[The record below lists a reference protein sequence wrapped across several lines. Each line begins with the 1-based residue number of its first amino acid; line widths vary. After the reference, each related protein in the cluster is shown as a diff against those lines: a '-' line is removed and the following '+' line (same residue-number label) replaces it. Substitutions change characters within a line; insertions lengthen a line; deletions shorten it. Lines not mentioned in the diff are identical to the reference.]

1 MVDYCRK
8 EVKVMSIQKKVMALG
23 LSFLVLGGTMTSALA
38 YVYEQGTRYQTV
50 THKNIPAWGYA
61 HYDTTYGSKKTM
73 TSQIGTFKKTMGEA
87 ALGNFAELITSS
99 KVMVSNSEGIPLN
112 RDVLVNEHGC
122 KKGTVYFTAV
132 RSHGLEPSNTCDVTL
147 KFSADDL
154 L

>member
-1 MVDYCRK
+1 
-8 EVKVMSIQKKVMALG
+8 MSIQKKVMALG

-38 YVYEQGTRYQTV
+38 YVYEQGTQFQTV
-50 THKNIPAWGYA
+50 THKNIPGWGGI

-73 TSQIGTFKKTMGEA
+73 TSQIGTLRKTKADA

-99 KVMVSNSEGIPLN
+99 KTPKSDLEGMPLN
-112 RDVLVNEHGC
+112 RTILVAEHGC
-122 KKGTVYFTAV
+122 SKGTVYFTGV
-132 RSHGLEPSNTCDVTL
+132 TSHGLEPSNTCDVTL

>member
-1 MVDYCRK
+1 MIDYCRK
-8 EVKVMSIQKKVMALG
+8 EVRVMSIQKKVMALG

-112 RDVLVNEHGC
+112 RAVLVNEHGC
-122 KKGTVYFTAV
+122 KKGTVYFTGV

>member
-8 EVKVMSIQKKVMALG
+8 EVRVMSIQKKVMALG

-38 YVYEQGTRYQTV
+38 YVYEQGTKYQTV
-50 THKNIPAWGYA
+50 THKNIPAWGHA
-61 HYDTTYGSKKTM
+61 HYDTTYGSKKT
-73 TSQIGTFKKTMGEA
+73 TTTQIGTFKKTKGDA
-87 ALGNFAELITSS
+87 LLGNFAELITSS
-99 KVMVSNSEGIPLN
+99 KTPMTLPEGIPLN
-112 RDVLVNEHGC
+112 SVIIVSEYGC

-132 RSHGLEPSNTCDVTL
+132 SSHDLEPSNTCDVTL

>member
-8 EVKVMSIQKKVMALG
+8 EVRVMSIQKKVMALG

-50 THKNIPAWGYA
+50 THKDIPAWGGE
-61 HYDTTYGSKKTM
+61 HFDTTYGSKKTM
-73 TSQIGTFKKTMGEA
+73 TSQIGTFKKTKGDA
-87 ALGNFAELITSS
+87 ALGNYAGLITLS
-99 KVMVSNSEGIPLN
+99 KDPTSDLEGIPLN
-112 RDVLVNEHGC
+112 RAILISEYGC

-132 RSHGLEPSNTCDVTL
+132 SSHSFEPSNTCDVTL

>member
-8 EVKVMSIQKKVMALG
+8 EVRVMSIQKKVMALG

-50 THKNIPAWGYA
+50 THKNIPAWGHA
-61 HYDTTYGSKKTM
+61 HFDTTYGSKKTM
-73 TSQIGTFKKTMGEA
+73 TSQIGTFKMTYGEA

-112 RDVLVNEHGC
+112 NPVLVNEHGC
-122 KKGTVYFTAV
+122 KKGTVYFTGV

-147 KFSADDL
+147 KFSADNL
-154 L
+154 Y

>member
-8 EVKVMSIQKKVMALG
+8 EVRIMSIQKKVMALG

-50 THKNIPAWGYA
+50 THKNIPAWGGE

-73 TSQIGTFKKTMGEA
+73 TSQIGTFKKTYGEA
-87 ALGNFAELITSS
+87 ALGNFAELVTSS
-99 KVMVSNSEGIPLN
+99 KKPVSNLDGIPLN
-112 RDVLVNEHGC
+112 RMIIVNEHGC
-122 KKGTVYFTAV
+122 KKGTVYFTGV
-132 RSHGLEPSNTCDVTL
+132 TSHGLEPSNTCDVTL

>member
-38 YVYEQGTRYQTV
+38 YVYEQGTRFQTV
-50 THKNIPAWGYA
+50 THKDIPAWGGI

-73 TSQIGTFKKTMGEA
+73 TSQICTFKKTKGDA
-87 ALGNFAELITSS
+87 ALGNFAELVNSS
-99 KVMVSNSEGIPLN
+99 KKPMSNLEGIPLN
-112 RDVLVNEHGC
+112 RSILVSEHGC
-122 KKGTVYFTAV
+122 KKGTVYFTGV
-132 RSHGLEPSNTCDVTL
+132 TSHGLEPSNTCDVTL

>member
-8 EVKVMSIQKKVMALG
+8 EVRIMSIQKKVMALG

-50 THKNIPAWGYA
+50 THRNIPAWGNA
-61 HYDTTYGSKKTM
+61 HFDTTYGSKKTM
-73 TSQIGTFKKTMGEA
+73 TSQIGTFKKTYGDA
-87 ALGNFAELITSS
+87 ALGNYASLINSS
-99 KVMVSNSEGIPLN
+99 KSAMSKIEGIPLN
-112 RDVLVNEHGC
+112 RDVLVSEYGC

-132 RSHGLEPSNTCDVTL
+132 SSHALEPSNTCDVTL

-154 L
+154 F

>member
-8 EVKVMSIQKKVMALG
+8 EVRVMSIQKKIMALG

-50 THKNIPAWGYA
+50 THRNIPAWGGE

-73 TSQIGTFKKTMGEA
+73 TSQIGTFKKTYGDA

-99 KVMVSNSEGIPLN
+99 KTPMSDMEGVPLN
-112 RDVLVNEHGC
+112 RDVLVAEHGC
-122 KKGTVYFTAV
+122 KKGSVYFTAIG
-132 RSHGLEPSNTCDVTL
+132 SHTLEPSNTCDVTL